1 MQIYDFSFL
10 IDFSY
15 LCLKLC
21 KTFLSTVNKQIIIIT
36 NFFDFLS
43 LPLIKNPPLLRYP
56 GNFQLTLLLGPLVN
70 LALTSNA
77 LAAKQIKT
85 QHIRKL
91 GNFTKWSKFGGDRVQ
106 YSVFPPE
113 IKLLQSQSNPVQFCL
128 FSLLRY
134 KYSGSKYSKYSCIVD
149 GCKL

>member
-1 MQIYDFSFL
+1 MQICDFSFL

-15 LCLKLC
+15 LCLKLY

-43 LPLIKNPPLLRYP
+43 LPLIKNHLLLRYP
-56 GNFQLTLLLGPLVN
+56 GKFQPTLLLRPLVN
-70 LALTSNA
+70 LALTSSA

-91 GNFTKWSKFGGDRVQ
+91 GNFTKWSKLGGDRVQ

-113 IKLLQSQSNPVQFCL
+113 IKLLQSQSNSVQFCL

-149 GCKL
+149 DGKL